1 MSDVSL
7 DTPELARFYDKI
19 SDAQFRSGLSLIERL
34 GVKGGESVL
43 DVGCGTGRLSMK
55 ASEKVGVAGSVTGL
69 DPSPHR
75 IEIAQGKLNL
85 DPRGNVRFMIGE
97 AEDLDRFPQASFDVV
112 YYSSVFHWLSDR
124 TKALEAAHRV
134 LKPGGRVGI
143 TTPSPDG
150 FTRELRAMIRKILAG
165 PQYAARGRGVKAK
178 GVLITA
184 EELESLFE
192 NTRFTRLRLEV
203 EERRSFHQ
211 SASEVMAFYEA
222 SSFGNLLSFLPEGMR
237 DRMTR
242 DLIDELEKKRTAD
255 GIEIIS
261 RTIFA
266 TAEKESS

>member
-7 DTPELARFYDKI
+7 DTPELARFYDRI
-19 SDAQFRSGLSLIERL
+19 SEAQFRSGLSLIDRL

-43 DVGCGTGRLSMK
+43 DVGCGTGRLALK
-55 ASEKVGVAGSVTGL
+55 VSEMVGAAGSVTGL
-69 DPSPHR
+69 DPSHHR
-75 IEIAQGKLNL
+75 IEIAQEKLSITRSNI
-85 DPRGNVRFMIGE
+85 RFMIGE

-150 FTRELRAMIRKILAG
+150 FPRELRAMIRKILAG
-165 PQYAARGRGVKAK
+165 AQYAVRERSVKAK
-178 GVLITA
+178 SVLITA

-211 SASEVMAFYEA
+211 SAREVMAFYEA
-222 SSFGNLLSFLPEGMR
+222 SSVGNLLSFLPEGMR

-242 DLIDELEKKRTAD
+242 DIIDELEKKRTAD